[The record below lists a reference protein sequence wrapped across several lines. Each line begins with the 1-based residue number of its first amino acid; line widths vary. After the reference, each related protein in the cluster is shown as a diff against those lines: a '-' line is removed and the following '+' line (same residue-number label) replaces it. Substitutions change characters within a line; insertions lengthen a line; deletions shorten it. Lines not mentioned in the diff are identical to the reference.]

1 MDVWLIFS
9 SVHIFRMSDIEYDVD
24 DVIEREVRW
33 PRTLPSRPPIRSL
46 VSLSAG
52 PMTPPPTLPA
62 DIKKA
67 GEKAEEELAAAQ
79 AAVMAADKEVAAITE
94 QLTKISTVEANRWNR
109 RAANFTEKNKIEGKL
124 GVAQEKRSAALAK
137 QAALNADTQL
147 LRGIIR
153 LHEQTVEAYADYE
166 KWIFSSWTDEF
177 GDETPILSLDEMCGT
192 PELREGNIIRYHLEP
207 GFDVN
212 SIYRRLRLGGFQRV
226 RVLDS
231 RYSGRWVEVSVN
243 KI

>member
-1 MDVWLIFS
+1 MQSLDK
-9 SVHIFRMSDIEYDVD
+9 MSDNEYDVD
-24 DVIEREVRW
+24 DLVEREVHW
-33 PRTLPSRPPIRSL
+33 PRSLPSRPPIRSL
-46 VSLSAG
+46 VSLAAT

-67 GEKAEEELAAAQ
+67 GEKAEEELAAASN
-79 AAVMAADKEVAAITE
+79 AVALAEKEVAAITE

-109 RAANFTEKNKIEGKL
+109 RTANFVEKNKIEGKL

-137 QAALNADTQL
+137 EAALNADTQL

-153 LHEQTVEAYADYE
+153 LHQQTVEAYADYE
-166 KWIFSSWTDEF
+166 KWIFSSWKDEF
-177 GDETPILSLDEMCGT
+177 GKETPILSLDEIGGT
-192 PELREGNIIRYHLEP
+192 PELREGNVIRYHLEP

-212 SIYRRLRLGGFQRV
+212 SIYRRLRMGGFQRV

-231 RYSGRWVEVSVN
+231 TYYGRWVEVSVS